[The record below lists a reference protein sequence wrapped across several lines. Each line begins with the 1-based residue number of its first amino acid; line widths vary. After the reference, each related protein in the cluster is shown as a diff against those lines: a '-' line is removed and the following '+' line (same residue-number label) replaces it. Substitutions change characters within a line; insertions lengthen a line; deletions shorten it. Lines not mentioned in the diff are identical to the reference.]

1 MAHAGEDHRDAVFV
15 GSVNHFLVAHGAAR
29 LDDSGN
35 ARRRSGVDAV
45 PEREESIRCHD
56 RPLHFQAFV
65 GGLDASNLGA
75 VNAAHLTC
83 AHADGAAGLG
93 VHDGIGFHVL
103 GHFPGE
109 QQVVQFLLGGLA
121 LGDDFHVFHGDH
133 AQVTVLHQ
141 QATGHALVVHGLG
154 ALAVELTTGQQAYV
168 LLGSDNLNRFRR
180 HARGDDDFHELAVHN
195 GLGSGRVQFPVKG
208 DDAAE
213 RRSGVG
219 GEGQVIGLQNIG
231 TDGYAT
237 GVGVLDDH
245 AGRIG
250 EGLDAL
256 QGGVGVGYVVVAQFL
271 ALQLFG
277 GGDAGFLWVAF
288 GIERSTLVRVFTVA
302 HILDLHEL
310 GVEGAGEISVV
321 VVRGAATQVVG
332 DGTVVTG
339 GVFEGLYRQVE
350 ACVVTGLAIVV
361 VELFQYPAVVG
372 SVDYDG
378 DIVVVLGRSTDHG
391 GAADV
396 DVLNG
401 GGQIAVGVGYGV
413 FKRIQVYHHHVDGVN
428 AVLAHDGIIG
438 AATAQN
444 ATVDLRVQGFYPA
457 VHHFRETGVVGH
469 FSDRYVV
476 FLEQAEGAASGEQ
489 LNAAFSQGTAKI
501 DDAGF
506 ITHADQG
513 ATDGGVSLVCHGS
526 LSSLFR

>member
-1 MAHAGEDHRDAVFV
+1 MAHAGEDHGDAVLV
-15 GSVNHFLVAHGAAR
+15 SGVDHFLVAHGAAR
-29 LDDSGN
+29 LDHGGDAG
-35 ARRRSGVDAV
+35 RCRSIDVV
-45 PEREESIRCHD
+45 LEREEGVRGHD
-56 RPLHFQAFV
+56 RTLHFQAFV
-65 GGLDASNLGA
+65 GGLDASDFGA
-75 VNAAHLTC
+75 VNAAHLAC
-83 AHADGAAGLG
+83 AHADGAAGFG

-109 QQVVQFLLGGLA
+109 QQVVQFLFGGLA
-121 LGDDFHVFHGDH
+121 LGDYLHVFHGDH

-141 QATGHALVVHGLG
+141 QAAGHALVVHGLG
-154 ALAVELTTGQQAYV
+154 ALAVELAAGQQAHV
-168 LLGSDNLNRFRR
+168 LLGGDNLNRFRR
-180 HARGDDDFHELAVHN
+180 HARGDDDFHELAVN
-195 GLGSGRVQFPVKG
+195 DGLGGFGVQFPVEG
-208 DDAAE
+208 DDAAKG
-213 RRSGVG
+213 RGGVG
-219 GEGQVIGLQNIG
+219 SKGQVIGLQNIG
-231 TDGYAT
+231 TDGHAT
-237 GVGVLDDH
+237 GVGVFDDH
-245 AGRIG
+245 TGRIG
-250 EGLDAL
+250 EGLHAF
-256 QGGVGVGYVVVAQFL
+256 QGGVGVGHVVVAQFL
-271 ALQLFG
+271 ALQLLG
-277 GGDAGFLWVAF
+277 RGDAGFLRVAF
-288 GIERSTLVRVFTVA
+288 GIESGTLVRVFTVA

-310 GVEGAGEISVV
+310 GVEGAGEVGVV

-350 ACVVTGLAIVV
+350 ACVVAELAIVA
-361 VELFQYPAVVG
+361 VELFQHPAVVG

-401 GGQIAVGVGYGV
+401 GGQIAIRIGHGV
-413 FKRIQVYHHHVDGVN
+413 FKRVQVHHHHVDGVN

-438 AATAQN
+438 TATAQN

-476 FLEQAEGAASGEQ
+476 FLEQAECAASGEQ